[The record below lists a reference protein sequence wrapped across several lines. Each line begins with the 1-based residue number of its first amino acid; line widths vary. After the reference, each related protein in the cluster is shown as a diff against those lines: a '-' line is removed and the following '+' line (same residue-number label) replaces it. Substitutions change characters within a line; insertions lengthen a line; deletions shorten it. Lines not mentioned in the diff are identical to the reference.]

1 MICINHSKF
10 VCIWEVGWPP
20 RATQNKFVFQV
31 ICAHKPLKKYRKF
44 IWIIV
49 EHIWKL
55 HCPKDRR
62 KSGPSE
68 RILPKH
74 LKLRSHKDN
83 FEITGEWIQTENK
96 MSQRKNRLFN
106 NKQCHIILP
115 WSSTISARRTYT
127 HTNLTVTEGTG
138 PVCSGPRSAHLCFL
152 SVRGESMPTIERL
165 LPAAHKCVWG
175 RECQYNTWQCI
186 QGRKTH
192 DFCSYSE
199 RTIDICW

>member
-49 EHIWKL
+49 EVIWKL

-83 FEITGEWIQTENK
+83 FEITGEWIQTGNK

-115 WSSTISARRTYT
+115 CSSTISARRTYT
-127 HTNLTVTEGTG
+127 HT
-138 PVCSGPRSAHLCFL
+138 R
-152 SVRGESMPTIERL
+152 
-165 LPAAHKCVWG
+165 
-175 RECQYNTWQCI
+175 TWQLLRVQVLCV
-186 QGRKTH
+186 QDQDQRTYVFSLCAASPCPQSNACSLLLTNVCGEENVNTTH
-192 DFCSYSE
+192 DNVYRGARHITFAHTVRE
-199 RTIDICW
+199 L